1 MAGCCGG
8 SSTALQVSGTHLAIT
23 GAGSSQ
29 NPYIISDNVT
39 LTAGDNTVFDTT
51 VTGLGTTGSPWV
63 VSVGFAGTAKLDDV
77 PDVVITAVANAQVL
91 GWDSATSKWT
101 NRAPTTAA
109 SGSVQHD
116 TSMTG
121 DGSGGSPLQ
130 INEDSTGFLA
140 TAAGGLGLSDTGKRR
155 IVRHFTDAA
164 ARAAMTPTPD
174 LNTITMLDNAPGQI
188 DYWNGTVWVPQGQF
202 KIDYGT
208 GQLLALSGGYTGGRL
223 THMIRQVAQVTDAS
237 GLFDVLSTT
246 DLTGYAGVMSAQFQ
260 PTGSVS
266 FATNLVVSSGTK
278 VQGQA
283 YKLLDGSV
291 YPLQGV
297 AGVVSAWLYN

>member
-1 MAGCCGG
+1 MPRCCGG
-8 SSTALQVSGTHLAIT
+8 SATALQVSGTHLAIT
-23 GAGSSQ
+23 GAGSAQ

-77 PDVVITAVANAQVL
+77 PDVTITAVANAQVL

-121 DGSGGSPLQ
+121 DGSGGSPLV
-130 INEDSTGFLA
+130 INEDAAGFLA
-140 TAAGGLGLSDTGKRR
+140 TAAGGLGLSTTGKNN
-155 IVRHFTDAA
+155 IVMHYVNSA
-164 ARAAMTPTPD
+164 ARTAGITPI
-174 LNTITMLDNAPGQI
+174 LNALSMLDSAPGQI
-188 DYWNGTVWVPQGQF
+188 DYWNGTIWVPQGQF
-202 KIDYGT
+202 KIDYGS

-223 THMIRQVAQVTDAS
+223 THMIRQVAQVTDAT

-260 PTGSVS
+260 PTGSVG
-266 FATNLVVSSGTK
+266 FATNLVVTSGTK

-283 YKLLDGSV
+283 YKLLDGSA